1 MINRIRGKLA
11 AVTEENLLL
20 EFDAFEYEVLVPDFV
35 RRQVQTKT
43 GENVQLYTIHYIDGN
58 PTQGGRM
65 TPRLIGFM
73 NPVEREFFELICT
86 VDGLGAKKA
95 LRAMTRPVQDI
106 AQMIENEDTKGLS
119 TLPGIGAATADRIVA
134 KLRRKMPKFALLVQ
148 KELGEAKSDDRSVV
162 DETFEILL
170 SLGHTEVETRKL
182 LDKVLAEGKKYKDVD
197 SLLHAVYQAHLQK

>member
-182 LDKVLAEGKKYKDVD
+182 LDKVLADGKKYKDVD